1 MKIKIQNPE
10 FGSFDRL
17 GNFEMHLFE
26 VIDGQL
32 VHSTGTGVEHTRRA
46 VVAPA
51 HVRAY
56 TIQCAEARRAKIAVL
71 K

>member
-1 MKIKIQNPE
+1 MKIKIQDPE
-10 FGSFDRL
+10 FGAFDRF

-32 VHSTGTGVEHTRRA
+32 VHSTGTGGEYKRRA

-51 HVRAY
+51 NVREY
-56 TIQCAEARRAKIAVL
+56 CKGNAEARRAKIDVL